1 MAAFCFDDS
10 TDTYC
15 KLCCLARDG
24 GGIGCCQLLRVIIRL
39 IVSLSVPLL
48 QYGWTMLWLDGKT
61 GADISIETIFIDIE
75 ETFTAVSTRLCTF
88 FWADTSGSTASS

>member
-1 MAAFCFDDS
+1 
-10 TDTYC
+10 
-15 KLCCLARDG
+15 
-24 GGIGCCQLLRVIIRL
+24 
-39 IVSLSVPLL
+39 
-48 QYGWTMLWLDGKT
+48 MLWLDGKT